1 MRCDENHRNRRRS
14 VRSESFLA
22 AQHLDFGFGVG
33 VKGGFPP
40 TNLLEPGS
48 GSTQLSRNDNYIVG
62 PVGEMRL
69 PFGLAI
75 EGGALYRG
83 TSYDVTHNGGTGT
96 ATSVKSAS
104 WEFPYL
110 GKFRFPIPLIKPF
123 VVAGGAY
130 RTFTDLPAGITPTH
144 NGVVGGAGLELRIRR
159 FRFSAEGRYLRW
171 GAPPATDL
179 ERLRRSQ
186 IEVLFGFIF

>member
-1 MRCDENHRNRRRS
+1 MKITGIAVVLFAMEG
-14 VRSESFLA
+14 FLA

-33 VKGGFPP
+33 VKGGFAP
-40 TNLLEPGS
+40 THLLEPGPD
-48 GSTQLSRNDNYIVG
+48 STGLSRNDNYIVG

-69 PFGLAI
+69 PFGFAI
-75 EGGALYRG
+75 EGDALYRG
-83 TSYDVTHNGGTGT
+83 TSYDVTHTGGTVT
-96 ATSVKSAS
+96 PVNSAS

-110 GKFRFPIPLIKPF
+110 AKFRFPIPLIKPF

-144 NGVVGGAGLELRIRR
+144 NGVAGGAGLELRIQR

-171 GAPPATDL
+171 GSPPQTDL

>member
-14 VRSESFLA
+14 VLSGRFSGGPAPGLRIWGGGQGRLSAYEPPRT
-22 AQHLDFGFGVG
+22 GFRFEQV
-33 VKGGFPP
+33 
-40 TNLLEPGS
+40 
-48 GSTQLSRNDNYIVG
+48 SRNDNYIVG